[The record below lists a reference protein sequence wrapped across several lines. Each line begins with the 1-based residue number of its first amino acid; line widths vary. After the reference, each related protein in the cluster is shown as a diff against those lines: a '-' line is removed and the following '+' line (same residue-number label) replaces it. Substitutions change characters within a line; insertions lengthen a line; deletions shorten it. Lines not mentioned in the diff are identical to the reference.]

1 MVVIR
6 ILGVR
11 EGIHRQVVALSR
23 KLCTGLV
30 QLDQDSLASQT
41 QPTTDTESDPRW
53 GFSIRAGVGRVWL
66 VRLWIRSSGHIK
78 EVAAYNSD

>member
-41 QPTTDTESDPRW
+41 QPTPAW
-53 GFSIRAGVGRVWL
+53 IAFSIAAQILKAIPAGVSVSVLG
-66 VRLWIRSSGHIK
+66 
-78 EVAAYNSD
+78 